1 MHQRY
6 ISSKTLQLSNRIL
19 TCLCDP
25 VEIEFCRDVAI
36 PARKNS
42 CVAGPGCVLHLKL
55 KCMVVVT
62 KLDAGIPEL
71 RTSRCQ
77 RCTECTHI
85 FDAVAPIAIN
95 PRHCQTGCL
104 KDSAELD
111 RHRDIRQQVR
121 VARVRADHRQTAS
134 IKLSLER
141 CRRQV
146 IQTRKLNTRITGLCN
161 RIQCCMQIHRCIVP
175 QCVQLKIDRICHCR
189 YCPQFVKA
197 GARTSM
203 SQVSECSLTISGAKR
218 DFHPLKEAGNHASTT
233 LRYFVK

>member
-19 TCLCDP
+19 ACLCHP
-25 VEIEFCRDVAI
+25 VKVKFCCDVAI
-36 PARKNS
+36 SARKNS
-42 CVAGPGCVLHLKL
+42 CVAGPRFVLHLKL

-77 RCTECTHI
+77 RCSECTHV
-85 FDAVAPIAIN
+85 FNAVAPIAIN

-104 KDSAELD
+104 KDSAELYG
-111 RHRDIRQQVR
+111 RRDIRQQVR
-121 VARVRADHRQTAS
+121 VARVRTDHRQTAG

-146 IQTRKLNTRITGLCN
+146 IQTRKLNTRITGLRN
-161 RIQCCMQIHRCIVP
+161 RIQCCLQIHRRIIP

-189 YCPQFVKA
+189 HCPQFVST

-203 SQVSECSLTISGAKR
+203 SQVSERSLTISGSKR
-218 DFHPLKEAGNHASTT
+218 DFHPL
-233 LRYFVK
+233 